1 MNARYSDPVQAS
13 RHRRVSGFEQ
23 AESPATIESLIGLL
37 IDWLAYRPDLL
48 RMFSL
53 WIRATL
59 MRKQNYGILLPQV
72 DDLQEIKVMLSDR
85 LEQWALAYIVE
96 GELKGKLKGKQ
107 EGEMLALQR
116 LLSKRFGAIP
126 ADITSLISNAPVEAI
141 ERWFDLAIDARQL
154 SEIFK
159 DD

>member
-1 MNARYSDPVQAS
+1 VAAVFR
-13 RHRRVSGFEQ
+13 FEQ
-23 AESPATIESLIGLL
+23 ADSPATIESLIGLL
-37 IDWLAYRPDLL
+37 IDWLADRPDLR

-72 DDLQEIKVMLSDR
+72 DDLQEIKVMLADK
-85 LEQWALAYIVE
+85 LEQWALAYIAE
-96 GELKGKLKGKQ
+96 GELKGKQEGIQEGKREGKREGKQ

-126 ADITSLISNAPVEAI
+126 ADITRLISNAPVEAI
-141 ERWFDLAIDARQL
+141 ERWFDQAIDAQKL
-154 SEIFK
+154 SDIFK

>member
-13 RHRRVSGFEQ
+13 RHSRISGFEQ
-23 AESPATIESLIGLL
+23 ADSPATIESLISLL
-37 IDWLAYRPDLL
+37 IDWLADRPDLR

-96 GELKGKLKGKQ
+96 GELKGKQ

-126 ADITSLISNAPVEAI
+126 ADITRLISNAPVEAI
-141 ERWFDLAIDARQL
+141 ERWFDQAIDAQKL
-154 SEIFK
+154 SDIFK

>member
-1 MNARYSDPVQAS
+1 LNARYSDPVQAS

-53 WIRATL
+53 WIRGTL

-72 DDLQEIKVMLSDR
+72 DDLQEIKVMLADR
-85 LEQWALAYIVE
+85 LEQWALAHIAE
-96 GELKGKLKGKQ
+96 GKLK
-107 EGEMLALQR
+107 GEMLALQR

-126 ADITSLISNAPVEAI
+126 ADITRLISNAPVEAI
-141 ERWFDLAIDARQL
+141 ERWFDQAIDAQKL
-154 SEIFK
+154 SDIFK

>member
-1 MNARYSDPVQAS
+1 M
-13 RHRRVSGFEQ
+13 
-23 AESPATIESLIGLL
+23 L
-37 IDWLAYRPDLL
+37 IDWLADRPDLL

-72 DDLQEIKVMLSDR
+72 DDLQEIKVMLADR
-85 LEQWALAYIVE
+85 LEQWALAYKAK
-96 GELKGKLKGKQ
+96 GELKGKQ
-107 EGEMLALQR
+107 ESEMLALQR

-126 ADITSLISNAPVEAI
+126 ADITRLISNAPVEAI
-141 ERWFDLAIDARQL
+141 ERWFDQAIDAQKL
-154 SEIFK
+154 SDIFK